1 MCVFLCHTRSSHIAI
16 MRLCRH
22 GPRQRRLDLGLPQV
36 AGGPNQ
42 GPPGTGR
49 RSRGWGRHF
58 ADMERDGIYAGEVR
72 RLRAEKQH
80 RLGR

>member
-1 MCVFLCHTRSSHIAI
+1 MPRTLFSHHHHAAVQA
-16 MRLCRH
+16 RASTATARP
-22 GPRQRRLDLGLPQV
+22 GAAAGARRPQSG
-36 AGGPNQ
+36 AAWHS
-42 GPPGTGR
+42 R